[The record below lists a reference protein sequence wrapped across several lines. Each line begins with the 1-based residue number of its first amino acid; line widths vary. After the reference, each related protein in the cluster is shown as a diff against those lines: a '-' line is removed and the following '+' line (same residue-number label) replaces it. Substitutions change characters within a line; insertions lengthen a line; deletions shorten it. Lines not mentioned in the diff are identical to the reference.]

1 VNSCLKS
8 LDDLTHNITVVQ
20 ADDDSRTLGQK
31 IVAPGYSARKQ
42 SFRLVTIAI
51 PDTKLVAMVKQS
63 MTDSSSQQAG
73 TDDANLI
80 VFNFQGSGSIL
91 S

>member
-1 VNSCLKS
+1 
-8 LDDLTHNITVVQ
+8 
-20 ADDDSRTLGQK
+20 
-31 IVAPGYSARKQ
+31 
-42 SFRLVTIAI
+42 VTIAI

>member
-1 VNSCLKS
+1 MMTREHSARRLS
-8 LDDLTHNITVVQ
+8 LQDT
-20 ADDDSRTLGQK
+20 
-31 IVAPGYSARKQ
+31 ARKQ